1 MEHLPKIVCTVKKQ
15 ELEPFSSGKRVGS
28 YLIGRTIGQGSF
40 AKVKEAM
47 HVSTGEKVRAVL
59 HCKVVIDFVQL
70 NTLSFIIPFIRIVFL
85 RSTAHTCNIK

>member
-1 MEHLPKIVCTVKKQ
+1 MEHLPKSVCTVTKQ

-40 AKVKEAM
+40 AKVKEAI
-47 HVSTGEKVRAVL
+47 HVSTGEKVRPVL

-70 NTLSFIIPFIRIVFL
+70 NTLSFIIHL
-85 RSTAHTCNIK
+85 